1 MDTHAWRSHAWVSIF
16 QPLFWSHTE
25 MTYALVIDDVEEV
38 TVNICRMLDLLGVE
52 ARAAFSVREAMLHL
66 LDRPPDIVFL
76 DIRMPGFDGF
86 EVLTYLKREPR
97 LENVP
102 VCVVSTEAQEET
114 VKKARKLGVI
124 GYIIKPATVEEL
136 ESALQAASLMP
147 KRKTR

>member
-1 MDTHAWRSHAWVSIF
+1 
-16 QPLFWSHTE
+16 

-52 ARAAFSVREAMLHL
+52 CRAAFSVREAMLHL
-66 LDRPPDIVFL
+66 LDRTPDIIFL
-76 DIRMPGFDGF
+76 DIKMPGFDGF

-114 VKKARKLGVI
+114 VKKARRLGVV
-124 GYIIKPATVEEL
+124 GYIIKPAAVEEL
-136 ESALQAASLMP
+136 EKVLRATSLLP
-147 KRKTR
+147 QEKAG